1 MFQLFITLK
10 KRPSDQLITE
20 EENWLASG
28 KKVLNPTKAK
38 EYFKNLKNASE
49 NIHAAFEK
57 QAVNVAVSDLTFI
70 EDGWR

>member
-10 KRPSDQLITE
+10 KRPSEQLITE
-20 EENWLASG
+20 EENRLAAG

-49 NIHAAFEK
+49 NIHAAFKK

-70 EDGWR
+70 CC